1 MSEVDHTDA
10 LAAEYVLGTLDSD
23 EREQARALLGSD
35 AAFAAKVAHWER
47 RLGELHLMV
56 EPVEPD
62 AGIWARIKSKMPDA
76 QARSGVRLPEAHIPE
91 PAPAVIPTEAP
102 SLDAIEATISET
114 AAVLTSE
121 AAAAPAAEA
130 PAAPAS
136 EVTEAP
142 VSEVT
147 EAPVSEVIEALGT
160 EPSSAPASEPAAAA
174 MPEATAEAP
183 IAVPDLARRRFGC
196 TLGGARS
203 GECIADDGCD
213 ADGDSRC
220 RRRAGLARHS
230 DAGGRRRAGAR
241 PAGGAASIVH
251 GGHSDARRGAQAGG
265 GDATGRRPAPQAAA
279 LARLCDPHDA
289 CGRRHRRA
297 ARRVEVCA
305 RARPAAAAAV
315 RVAAPR
321 GRDRSRG
328 PSATKASAALAV
340 SRMTASAVIFRSCGG
355 AATLTEGPERKS
367 APEGALKYGG

>member
-121 AAAAPAAEA
+121 AAAPAAEA
-130 PAAPAS
+130 PATPA
-136 EVTEAP
+136 
-142 VSEVT
+142 SEVT

-160 EPSSAPASEPAAAA
+160 ESSSAPTSEPAAAA
-174 MPEATAEAP
+174 MPEATAEVP
-183 IAVPDLARRRFGC
+183 TPVPDLAPASV
-196 TLGGARS
+196 L
-203 GECIADDGCD
+203 D
-213 ADGDSRC
+213 APSV
-220 RRRAGLARHS
+220 AHAPENVS
-230 DAGGRRRAGAR
+230 
-241 PAGGAASIVH
+241 PMT
-251 GGHSDARRGAQAGG
+251 
-265 GDATGRRPAPQAAA
+265 DATPMATLDAAA
-279 LARLCDPHDA
+279 VPAWHVTPTPAAVVEPALVPPAVPPVLSTEVTPSPE
-289 CGRRHRRA
+289 A
-297 ARRVEVCA
+297 ARRLQEATQRVVVLRRGLRRW
-305 RARPAAAAAV
+305 RAFAILMTLVVAAIAALLAAWKFAPERVPPQLQPFALLRQLGVTAPAA
-315 RVAAPR
+315 
-321 GRDRSRG
+321 
-328 PSATKASAALAV
+328 PSLRRPVPPSLYQ
-340 SRMTASAVIFRSCGG
+340 
-355 AATLTEGPERKS
+355 E
-367 APEGALKYGG
+367 

>member
-142 VSEVT
+142 VSEV
-147 EAPVSEVIEALGT
+147 IEALGT
-160 EPSSAPASEPAAAA
+160 ESEQRADIRARRGRHAGGDGGGSNRRCRTWP
-174 MPEATAEAP
+174 
-183 IAVPDLARRRFGC
+183 RRRFWMHPRWHM
-196 TLGGARS
+196 L
-203 GECIADDGCD
+203 
-213 ADGDSRC
+213 
-220 RRRAGLARHS
+220 RRMY
-230 DAGGRRRAGAR
+230 RR
-241 PAGGAASIVH
+241 
-251 GGHSDARRGAQAGG
+251 
-265 GDATGRRPAPQAAA
+265 
-279 LARLCDPHDA
+279 
-289 CGRRHRRA
+289 
-297 ARRVEVCA
+297 
-305 RARPAAAAAV
+305 
-315 RVAAPR
+315 
-321 GRDRSRG
+321 
-328 PSATKASAALAV
+328 
-340 SRMTASAVIFRSCGG
+340 
-355 AATLTEGPERKS
+355 
-367 APEGALKYGG
+367 

>member
-121 AAAAPAAEA
+121 AAAAPAAQA
-130 PAAPAS
+130 PAAPA
-136 EVTEAP
+136 
-142 VSEVT
+142 SEVT

-160 EPSSAPASEPAAAA
+160 ESSSAPTSEPAAAA
-174 MPEATAEAP
+174 MPEATAEVP
-183 IAVPDLARRRFGC
+183 IPVPDLA
-196 TLGGARS
+196 TAPVL
-203 GECIADDGCD
+203 D
-213 ADGDSRC
+213 APSV
-220 RRRAGLARHS
+220 AHAPENVS
-230 DAGGRRRAGAR
+230 
-241 PAGGAASIVH
+241 PMT
-251 GGHSDARRGAQAGG
+251 
-265 GDATGRRPAPQAAA
+265 DATPMATLDAAA
-279 LARLCDPHDA
+279 VPAWHVTPTPAAVVEPASVPPAVPPVLSTAVIPTPD
-289 CGRRHRRA
+289 A
-297 ARRVEVCA
+297 ARRLQEATQRVAVLRRGLRRW
-305 RARPAAAAAV
+305 RAFAILMTLVVAAIAALLAAWKFAPERVPPLLQPFALLRHLGVTAPAAPP
-315 RVAAPR
+315 PR
-321 GRDRSRG
+321 RPVP
-328 PSATKASAALAV
+328 PSLYQ
-340 SRMTASAVIFRSCGG
+340 
-355 AATLTEGPERKS
+355 E
-367 APEGALKYGG
+367 

>member
-121 AAAAPAAEA
+121 AAAPAAQAPAT
-130 PAAPAS
+130 PAS
-136 EVTEAP
+136 Q
-142 VSEVT
+142 VT

-160 EPSSAPASEPAAAA
+160 ESSSAPTSEPAAAA
-174 MPEATAEAP
+174 MPEATAEVP
-183 IAVPDLARRRFGC
+183 TPVPDLAPAPV
-196 TLGGARS
+196 L
-203 GECIADDGCD
+203 D
-213 ADGDSRC
+213 APSV
-220 RRRAGLARHS
+220 AHAPENVSPLT
-230 DAGGRRRAGAR
+230 
-241 PAGGAASIVH
+241 
-251 GGHSDARRGAQAGG
+251 
-265 GDATGRRPAPQAAA
+265 DATPIATLDAAAVPAWHVTPTPAAVVEPAPVPPAVPTV
-279 LARLCDPHDA
+279 LSTEVTPTPD
-289 CGRRHRRA
+289 A
-297 ARRVEVCA
+297 ARRLQETTQRVVVLRRGLRRW
-305 RARPAAAAAV
+305 RAFAILMTLVVAAIAALFAAWKFAPERVPPQLQPFALLRQLGVTAPAAPPLRRPV
-315 RVAAPR
+315 P
-321 GRDRSRG
+321 
-328 PSATKASAALAV
+328 PSLYQ
-340 SRMTASAVIFRSCGG
+340 
-355 AATLTEGPERKS
+355 E
-367 APEGALKYGG
+367 